1 MTKITPNH
9 KPVILVT
16 NDDSYSAGGIRKLI
30 ALMRPIGKV
39 VVVAS
44 EFPMSGMG
52 HAITIKTPLRLKKVA
67 EETDY
72 EEYICN
78 GTPVD
83 CIKLGSQVVLKRKP
97 DLVVSGINHGSNAS
111 INVIYSG
118 TMAAVLE
125 ACIDGIPAI
134 GFSLLE
140 YSHDANFDH
149 VDQYVTKITKK
160 VITDGLPDGV
170 CLNVNIPAVSAEP
183 IKGIQICRQAHA
195 RWVEEFDSRQ
205 DPRGGDYH
213 WLTGRFEND
222 DKGEETD
229 QFALEH
235 NYVSIVP
242 VHYDLTAH
250 QAIAEVKSWNL

>member
-1 MTKITPNH
+1 MTNPTPKN
-9 KPVILVT
+9 KPVILIT
-16 NDDSYSAGGIRKLI
+16 NDDSFSAGGIRKLI
-30 ALMRPIGKV
+30 SLMRPLGKV

-67 EETDY
+67 EDVDY
-72 EEYICN
+72 EEYVCN

-83 CIKLGSQVVLKRKP
+83 CVKLGSQVVLKRKP
-97 DLVVSGINHGSNAS
+97 DLLVSGINHGSNAS

-140 YSHDANFDH
+140 YSLDANFDH
-149 VDQYVTKITKK
+149 VDQYVIQITEK
-160 VITDGLPDGV
+160 VLTAGLPDRV
-170 CLNVNIPAVSAEP
+170 CLNVNIPALSKDP
-183 IKGIQICRQAHA
+183 IKGVQVCRQAHA
-195 RWVEEFDSRQ
+195 RWVEEFDSRL

-222 DKGEETD
+222 DRSEDTD
-229 QFALEH
+229 QYALEN
-235 NYVSIVP
+235 NYVSVVP

-250 QAIAEVKSWNL
+250 HAIEKIKNWKL